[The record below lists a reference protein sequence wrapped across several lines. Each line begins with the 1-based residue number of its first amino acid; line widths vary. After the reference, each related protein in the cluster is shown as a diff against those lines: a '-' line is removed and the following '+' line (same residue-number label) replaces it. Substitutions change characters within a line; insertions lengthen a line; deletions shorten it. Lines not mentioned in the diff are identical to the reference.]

1 MEKSQKSWKKQKNIK
16 NKKQKCIGE
25 PSPLP
30 PSQSRL
36 PKLVFWYVFF
46 CFLFL
51 VPLSFQNTTQNK
63 SSKTFICLFVL
74 VWGRGGDLISSKNI
88 WYAMLYLWHLVLTT
102 ANIDISEIV
111 DAGGVFVSG
120 CRADWPA
127 HSLKS
132 ILLLLQSTPW
142 RGLLPSV
149 VRIIITFTS
158 MPYIQQKA
166 KLFSLQQAMHKK

>member
-1 MEKSQKSWKKQKNIK
+1 MHWRAFS
-16 NKKQKCIGE
+16 
-25 PSPLP
+25 PSPI
-30 PSQSRL
+30 
-36 PKLVFWYVFF
+36 PKSAPKTCFLVCFF

-63 SSKTFICLFVL
+63 SSKTTCFFVL

-88 WYAMLYLWHLVLTT
+88 RYALLYLWHLVLTT

-111 DAGGVFVSG
+111 DARGVFVSG

-132 ILLLLQSTPW
+132 ILSLLQSTPW

>member
-1 MEKSQKSWKKQKNIK
+1 MHWRAFS
-16 NKKQKCIGE
+16 
-25 PSPLP
+25 PSPIPKSAPKTCFLVCFFFAFFSWY
-30 PSQSRL
+30 PSPSKTQPKTSR
-36 PKLVFWYVFF
+36 PKRLVF
-46 CFLFL
+46 
-51 VPLSFQNTTQNK
+51 
-63 SSKTFICLFVL
+63 SS

-88 WYAMLYLWHLVLTT
+88 RYALLYLWHLVLTT

-111 DAGGVFVSG
+111 DARGVFVSG

-132 ILLLLQSTPW
+132 ILSLLQSTPW